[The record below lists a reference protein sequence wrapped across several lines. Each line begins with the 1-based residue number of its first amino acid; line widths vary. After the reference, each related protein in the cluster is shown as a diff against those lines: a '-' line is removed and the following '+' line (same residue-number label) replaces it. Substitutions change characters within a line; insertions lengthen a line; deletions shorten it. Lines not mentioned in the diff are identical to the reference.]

1 VTPADRLAIDQIK
14 ADARRIGELMSRM
27 SDKEFESVKPE
38 LQEFQDNL
46 NAIIREAED
55 GNRRGS
61 KCVSDRPGDGVS

>member
-46 NAIIREAED
+46 NAIIREAEE
-55 GNRRGS
+55 
-61 KCVSDRPGDGVS
+61 K